1 MWEPFLANTD
11 IFTLPTTLGSSPR
24 DRSGHSRPCKLWS
37 FSIHL
42 LADFLFSHALDGSK
56 LLILKSC
63 PKHLPC
69 SPGLDI
75 LPTSHQLHSGLCFR
89 GAGLL
94 IIGTPR
100 CTLHSGTQ
108 HLCSD
113 SFQPLFFPTYAPF
126 LLLPRFPDALNLESV
141 PIVPLLCPFP
151 PLQNPQ
157 EGICSSPMA
166 WPSRL

>member
-1 MWEPFLANTD
+1 MTKEGGDKKRWFSLSWAPAVWEPFLANTD

-56 LLILKSC
+56 LLILKSY

-69 SPGLDI
+69 SPGPDI
-75 LPTSHQLHSGLCFR
+75 VPTSHQLHSGLCFR
-89 GAGLL
+89 GAVKL

-100 CTLHSGTQ
+100 CALHSGTQ

-113 SFQPLFFPTYAPF
+113 GFRPLFFSLPM
-126 LLLPRFPDALNLESV
+126 LLFFSCPDFQMLW
-141 PIVPLLCPFP
+141 I
-151 PLQNPQ
+151 
-157 EGICSSPMA
+157 
-166 WPSRL
+166 

>member
-1 MWEPFLANTD
+1 MGEPFLASTD
-11 IFTLPTTLGSSPR
+11 IFTLPTTLGSRPR

-42 LADFLFSHALDGSK
+42 LADFPFSHALDGSK

-69 SPGLDI
+69 SPSPDI

-89 GAGLL
+89 RAVLL
-94 IIGTPR
+94 ITGTPR
-100 CTLHSGTQ
+100 CALHSRTQ

-113 SFQPLFFPTYAPF
+113 SFLPLFFPLHM
-126 LLLPRFPDALNLESV
+126 LLSFSCPDFQML
-141 PIVPLLCPFP
+141 
-151 PLQNPQ
+151 
-157 EGICSSPMA
+157 
-166 WPSRL
+166 